1 MNYISELQ
9 NPGKLVW
16 SGSVGEDG
24 KSTLQQ
30 IMVSI
35 QWKMTLVWKE
45 SLLNFLINKHL
56 TTTSKQKKRQ
66 WETICQYK
74 KSSGLFGIIEFII
87 AESFFLLHMFGA
99 CF

>member
-35 QWKMTLVWKE
+35 QWKMTLV
-45 SLLNFLINKHL
+45 
-56 TTTSKQKKRQ
+56 
-66 WETICQYK
+66 
-74 KSSGLFGIIEFII
+74 
-87 AESFFLLHMFGA
+87 
-99 CF
+99 